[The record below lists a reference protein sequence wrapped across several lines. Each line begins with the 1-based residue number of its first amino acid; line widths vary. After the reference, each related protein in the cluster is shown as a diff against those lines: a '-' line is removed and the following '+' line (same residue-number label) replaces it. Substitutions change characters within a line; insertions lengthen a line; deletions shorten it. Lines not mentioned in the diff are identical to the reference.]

1 MKRFGSALVLVA
13 CFLSSLAMPVTE
25 MQVQQ
30 VMQRLDAELEAR
42 DVYINEHQS
51 RIDSLRLLLVQ
62 ETESSSARL
71 GLLMTLAD
79 EYVAF
84 NADSAVFFFDEGHKM
99 SMNLGLDSLAMI
111 FRLQRDTYLPLLGF
125 IDEAIDDYDDISVV
139 MVDGGSEMAYYDAG
153 RQMYSYISSFYE
165 KYPGESARWAE
176 KSRLLQLQLLQ
187 CLDKKSLKYRLN
199 LGESYY
205 SAGENNKARAVLL
218 ELLAEISEN
227 TNIYARA
234 SHMLSSIAHE
244 RGEEAEYVYYLTLSA
259 IADIKSATLEV
270 MSLQELGE
278 YMFKNGDV
286 ERAHKYLSVALDY
299 AVRCNAV
306 MRMVQSSQA
315 MPIIASAHEVERQ
328 LWQRKV
334 YAFVVVLVVML
345 LGLLVL
351 LMFLRR
357 EMRRMSVLQD
367 NLRNANRTKEVYIAQ
382 FLSLCSIYMDKL
394 NQFSKIVNRK
404 IAAGKVDDLFRMT
417 KSGKFVEEQSREFY
431 EVFDNAFLHIYPTF
445 VRDVNAL
452 LKHDEQIVLP
462 EGERL
467 NTDLRILAFMRLGI
481 EESTRIAQVL
491 NYSVN
496 TIYTYRNKLKNKAI
510 NRDDFE
516 ANIMKIESIS

>member
-30 VMQRLDAELEAR
+30 VLQRLDAELEAR

-84 NADSAVFFFDEGHKM
+84 NADSAVLFFDEGHKM

-299 AVRCNAV
+299 AVR
-306 MRMVQSSQA
+306 
-315 MPIIASAHEVERQ
+315 
-328 LWQRKV
+328 
-334 YAFVVVLVVML
+334 
-345 LGLLVL
+345 
-351 LMFLRR
+351 
-357 EMRRMSVLQD
+357 
-367 NLRNANRTKEVYIAQ
+367 YI
-382 FLSLCSIYMDKL
+382 
-394 NQFSKIVNRK
+394 
-404 IAAGKVDDLFRMT
+404 
-417 KSGKFVEEQSREFY
+417 
-431 EVFDNAFLHIYPTF
+431 
-445 VRDVNAL
+445 
-452 LKHDEQIVLP
+452 
-462 EGERL
+462 
-467 NTDLRILAFMRLGI
+467 
-481 EESTRIAQVL
+481 
-491 NYSVN
+491 
-496 TIYTYRNKLKNKAI
+496 TI
-510 NRDDFE
+510 
-516 ANIMKIESIS
+516 